1 MYDLLLMFFLSF
13 LNLILVFLFRSCCH
27 TFFGLSTSFFVY
39 LCSAIYAT
47 WRLALRLFF
56 CSQFL
61 PQKVMHISVIITYL
75 RFDPSFFRSRSF
87 YASQNHICFHRQ
99 LTLLSFIWR
108 EMKIVVW
115 NTFSSL
121 CLIFFYFPFYNL
133 FFSVG
138 ISWHCFFTFIFRLM
152 QQKPI
157 CFIICYALFKGILLL
172 AILRSM
178 STNCRMQFWCLA
190 IDRFEEAQDLC
201 MIDCWFAGENYFF

>member
-133 FFSVG
+133 FFLC
-138 ISWHCFFTFIFRLM
+138 WHKL
-152 QQKPI
+152 
-157 CFIICYALFKGILLL
+157 ALFFHIHFQINATKAYLFYNLLR
-172 AILRSM
+172 IV
-178 STNCRMQFWCLA
+178 
-190 IDRFEEAQDLC
+190 
-201 MIDCWFAGENYFF
+201 

>member
-1 MYDLLLMFFLSF
+1 MYDLLLMFFSLFSQSYFSF
-13 LNLILVFLFRSCCH
+13 LVSFMLSYIFWAFHIVFCLPVQCNLCDVAP
-27 TFFGLSTSFFVY
+27 G
-39 LCSAIYAT
+39 AQA
-47 WRLALRLFF
+47 FF

-133 FFSVG
+133 FFLC
-138 ISWHCFFTFIFRLM
+138 WHKLPLFFHIHFQINAT
-152 QQKPI
+152 KA
-157 CFIICYALFKGILLL
+157 YLFYNLLR
-172 AILRSM
+172 IV
-178 STNCRMQFWCLA
+178 
-190 IDRFEEAQDLC
+190 
-201 MIDCWFAGENYFF
+201 